1 MKKSKVIILLLA
13 AVLTFGVLFSLSFV
27 SSAEEEAFTP
37 KMSVTMADNL
47 IFNIYVPKSDKL
59 TSVTL
64 DGVKKDISS
73 LPTVNGYHHIKIPL
87 DVCDADREI
96 KLSVVL
102 ESENGNKKGT
112 FTLSAVKYV
121 SMLISGNESNA
132 TKKLAKDIL
141 AYINS
146 AKKFFGEEP
155 SAAIESILSGYNSEF
170 SPLPA
175 ENTANGLKFASF
187 VLGARPSVRFYIA
200 DGYEASDFTFS
211 RGEKVLTVKEG
222 SDKNGSY
229 VEIFSSAYAMIET
242 ISYTLDD
249 IDGEGKYNLSSY
261 VDYVKNEYNGS
272 DKALLTDLAEKFYIY
287 CESAAAY
294 RREVLISLCDHT
306 YTSSVKVEA
315 TALKEGI
322 MEYTCDKCTNTY
334 EERIP
339 TTLKVLAIGNSFSED
354 SFKHLYLVAKSA
366 GIENVVLGNFY
377 RGGCSLA
384 THYKLMQSESGE
396 SCIFYISDDKTGGMV
411 KEAAEGVR
419 NAKYAI
425 TYTDW
430 DYISIQQASNYSGL
444 PEKYEDLQGVIDYV
458 NANKTSDAEILWHM
472 TWAYQENSTHSGF
485 ANYGNDQMT
494 MYNSIVNTVK
504 SKILTNSDI
513 SGVIPSGTAVQ
524 NLRTSVLGDTLTR
537 DGYHLSHG
545 IGRYTAALTWI
556 AYITGCDVDKIT
568 ATPSEYPEVAA
579 SLDYIKDAVKKAI
592 AKPYEVT
599 ESAYPKPETPEPEAP
614 EKLLNTTL
622 SSLSEGDRA
631 YLTANG
637 FDPDGYMLLD
647 LDAACNL
654 FYNSTH
660 STKYAERETQATTSN
675 QYMKWWSTQILSKN
689 ELINGSIIRV
699 DNGTKYRPEGWI
711 DMKKNSTRP
720 NTVDVKTDNYYVLV
734 DDAWWG
740 DYNYRGFNIG
750 KVGGGSFTDADY
762 ETYAK
767 DSETRTFKIYI
778 PIVKRAELTA
788 EDRQYLESQ
797 GLNPDLYQVLDFEYL
812 LDHHY
817 NSSLRGAVAAKSTG
831 AQAYKFAALEIMSRY
846 DLTLGTVIRLTG
858 TNHNYRPDGWLH
870 FSEKYTGTRP
880 ATVSAVK
887 TVVDAA
893 WWGDFAYRGINL
905 QNRGATA
912 DSPVSD
918 ADVSLIR
925 IYVPIVNINGLSDD
939 DIAYLKS
946 LGLDPTEYK
955 VLDLEIAYNAYYN
968 SSTGF
973 GQYNDKST
981 SSNYQKFLATQV
993 FSKSDL
999 TDGSVIRIKSGY
1011 KYRPDGW
1018 VDLSTKTPKE
1028 DRPANV
1034 STETVIIDDAWWGDF
1049 NYRGFNIAK
1058 SSGTITLEEGENFKI
1073 YVKIK

>member
-1 MKKSKVIILLLA
+1 MALIVGALFA
-13 AVLTFGVLFSLSFV
+13 LTFS
-27 SSAEEEAFTP
+27 SSAEENFTP
-37 KMSVTMADNL
+37 KMSITMSDNL
-47 IFNIYVPKSDKL
+47 IFNIYLPETEKL
-59 TSVTL
+59 VGVTL
-64 DGVKKDISS
+64 DGEAKDISS
-73 LPTVNGYHHIKIPL
+73 LPAENGYHHIKVPL
-87 DVCDADREI
+87 DACDADREI
-96 KLSVVL
+96 KLTVTLNEGDGTKV
-102 ESENGNKKGT
+102 GT
-112 FTLSAVKYV
+112 FTLSTVKYV
-121 SMLISGNESNA
+121 QKLLSGNESDT

-141 AYINS
+141 AYVNS
-146 AKKFFGEEP
+146 AKKFFGEE
-155 SAAIESILSGYNSEF
+155 SSEKIENILSGYNADF
-170 SPLPA
+170 SPVPA
-175 ENTANGLKFASF
+175 ENTAKGLKYVSF
-187 VLGARPSVRFYIA
+187 VLGAKPSVRFYMA
-200 DGYEASDFTFS
+200 DGYSASDFTFT
-211 RGEKVLTVKEG
+211 RGEKTLSFKTG

-229 VEIFSSAYAMIET
+229 MEISTSAYAMIDT
-242 ISYTLDD
+242 VVYTVNG
-249 IDGEGKYNLSSY
+249 IAGEGKYNLSAY
-261 VDYVKNEYNGS
+261 CDYVKNEYNQE
-272 DKALLTDLAEKFYIY
+272 DKALLLDLAEKFYIY

-294 RREVLISLCDHT
+294 RREVIISLCDHS
-306 YTSSVKVEA
+306 YTSEVKEKA
-315 TALKEGI
+315 TATKEGI

-354 SFKHLYLVAKSA
+354 AFNHLYLVAKGA
-366 GIENVVLGNFY
+366 GIENVVLGNLY

-384 THYKLMQSESGE
+384 THYDLMQAESGE
-396 SCIFYISDDKTGGMV
+396 KCIFYVSSDEKGGMV

-430 DYISIQQASNYSGL
+430 DYISIQQASNHSGL
-444 PEKYEDLQGVIDYV
+444 PDKYEDLQGVIDYI

-472 TWAYQENSTHSGF
+472 TWAYQQDSTHSGF
-485 ANYGNDQMT
+485 ANYNNDQMT
-494 MYNSIVNTVK
+494 MYNSILSTVQE
-504 SKILTNSDI
+504 KILTNPDI

-537 DGYHLSHG
+537 DGYHLSLG

-556 AYITGCDVDKIT
+556 AYITGCDIDKIT
-568 ATPSEYPEVAA
+568 ETPSSYPEVAT

-599 ESAYPKPETPEPEAP
+599 ESAYPKTEEPEPEAP

-622 SSLSEGDRA
+622 SSLSASDRA

-637 FDPDGYMLLD
+637 FDPEKYMLLD
-647 LDAACNL
+647 LDVACNL
-654 FYNSTH
+654 FYNSSH

-689 ELINGSIIRV
+689 ELITGSIIRV
-699 DNGTKYRPEGWI
+699 DSGTKYRPEGWI
-711 DMKKNSTRP
+711 DMQKNSTRP
-720 NTVDVKTDNYYVLV
+720 GTIDVKTDNYYVIV
-734 DDAWWG
+734 DDEWWG

-750 KVGGGSFTDADY
+750 KVGGGAFTDSDY

-767 DSETRTFKIYI
+767 NSETRTFKIYI

-788 EDRQYLESQ
+788 EDRTYLQSQ

-812 LDHHY
+812 LDYHY
-817 NSSLRGAVAAKSTG
+817 NSSTRGATASKSSG
-831 AQAYKFAALEIMSRY
+831 NVAYKYIALELMSRY
-846 DLTLGTVIRLTG
+846 DLTLGTIIRFTG
-858 TNHNYRPDGWLH
+858 TNHNYRPDGWANY
-870 FSEKYTGTRP
+870 STKYTGTRP
-880 ATVSAVK
+880 TAVSTAK
-887 TVVDAA
+887 TVVDVA

-905 QNRGATA
+905 QNRGGTA
-912 DSPVSD
+912 DNPVSD

-925 IYVPIVNINGLSDD
+925 IYVPIGNVNGLSDD
-939 DIAYLKS
+939 DIAYLIS
-946 LGLDPTEYK
+946 LGLDPNDYK
-955 VLDLEIAYNAYYN
+955 LLDLEIAYNAYYN
-968 SSTGF
+968 SNTGF

-981 SSNYQKFLATQV
+981 SSNYQKFLATQM

-999 TDGSVIRIKSGY
+999 PDGSVIRINSGY

-1034 STETVIIDDAWWGDF
+1034 STSAVIIDSAWWGDF
-1049 NYRGFNIAK
+1049 NYRGFNIAR